1 MIQHAIFH
9 KFDTRAILFGSR
21 QIFRNLCFILYPLI
35 FNVSS
40 SFMFYVY
47 IAALYNLFKEFFRNF
62 NLWMN
67 FRDCHVFVEKGFPF
81 KIFPDSLRISICF
94 EAYNTIQYYQF
105 YIFTSTNIYSLEHH
119 HMAFK
124 FHI

>member
-1 MIQHAIFH
+1 MFHTIFIDFQCM
-9 KFDTRAILFGSR
+9 KF
-21 QIFRNLCFILYPLI
+21 LY
-35 FNVSS
+35 
-40 SFMFYVY
+40 FYVY

-67 FRDCHVFVEKGFPF
+67 FRDCHVLVEKGFPF

-105 YIFTSTNIYSLEHH
+105 TILSILH
-119 HMAFK
+119 
-124 FHI
+124 FHKYKHLFS